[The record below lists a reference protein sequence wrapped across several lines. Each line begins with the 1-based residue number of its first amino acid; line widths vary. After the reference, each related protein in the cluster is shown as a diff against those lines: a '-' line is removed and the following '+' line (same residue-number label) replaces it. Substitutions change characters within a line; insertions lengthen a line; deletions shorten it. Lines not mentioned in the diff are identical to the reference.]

1 MSFQFLLKLKSLRNL
16 LLDELSNKH
25 KRLKQLNKQLDE
37 DLYLLNNNVTWMKSK
52 CIVYSI
58 NILIN
63 AYIKKTQVTHNK
75 NLDRLF
81 KKKQEEDGLK
91 ENPNNAIW
99 NLTWRILSNEECQVL
114 RYGRNHGIATN
125 LKESD
130 ILASSESVWDQ
141 ISRNNICKE
150 SQYHVE
156 RAKNSV
162 QVLAFN
168 LTDFDN
174 NQVYKDKKKLEIIKN
189 LRKELVIL
197 KQDKGNG
204 VVLVRTIDYYNAVEN
219 LFSDPSKFKQI
230 YNDPTPTRL
239 TSLQRYLKQL
249 NKRGELPDAVYNTIR
264 PKHAKIARAHGLPK
278 VHKAFDDIPPFRPI
292 IDTIGTIHSSVG
304 KYLSEVL
311 YPLTQNQFS
320 IKDSFDAANRIN
332 SILPEVKNSNDL
344 VFVSLD
350 VVFLFTNVPLKKTVY
365 IILKRVYNNKEI
377 LTTLSKRSLKKL
389 ILHTCQKKHVF
400 LEQ

>member
-1 MSFQFLLKLKSLRNL
+1 M
-16 LLDELSNKH
+16 
-25 KRLKQLNKQLDE
+25 
-37 DLYLLNNNVTWMKSK
+37 
-52 CIVYSI
+52 
-58 NILIN
+58 
-63 AYIKKTQVTHNK
+63 
-75 NLDRLF
+75 
-81 KKKQEEDGLK
+81 
-91 ENPNNAIW
+91 
-99 NLTWRILSNEECQVL
+99 
-114 RYGRNHGIATN
+114 
-125 LKESD
+125 KESD

-168 LTDFDN
+168 LIDFDN

-292 IDTIGTIHSSVG
+292 IDTIGTTHSSVG

-320 IKDSFDAANRIN
+320 VKDS
-332 SILPEVKNSNDL
+332 SML
-344 VFVSLD
+344 
-350 VVFLFTNVPLKKTVY
+350 
-365 IILKRVYNNKEI
+365 
-377 LTTLSKRSLKKL
+377 LT
-389 ILHTCQKKHVF
+389 
-400 LEQ
+400 E